1 MRIGKFEL
9 RGIIIITEND
19 AIGLQKSEALNHFRM
34 LQILA
39 NATANLAN
47 GCECL
52 MNTCDAL
59 MNDATTLRMFANCF
73 LFVIYSPTST
83 DSTSSVK
90 DVIIQ
95 HA

>member
-47 GCECL
+47 GCECKHGGKTWCRRVDIGADNFGHIL
-52 MNTCDAL
+52 EISSIYNECDI
-59 MNDATTLRMFANCF
+59 
-73 LFVIYSPTST
+73 IYRTFN
-83 DSTSSVK
+83 
-90 DVIIQ
+90 
-95 HA
+95 